1 MFIYA
6 FYIIHI
12 EKRAERKQ
20 KENEPEYNWDDTS
33 QMDKYHLNI
42 YTRYLNEKNNLL

>member
-1 MFIYA
+1 MCYIFIY
-6 FYIIHI
+6 I
-12 EKRAERKQ
+12 EKRAERKH
-20 KENEPEYNWDDTS
+20 KENEPEYDWVDTN